1 MTQTRVHAM
10 LRDSF
15 TPNSPSAI
23 NGGCPSWISNPPRRS
38 GRSQRG
44 FEDGRIG
51 RRGALDR
58 GRPGE
63 QRESYRRPGRDVPG
77 MLTVS
82 SMATIIGSDEEG
94 KGKLEMADRKG
105 SVTCTQESDRGG
117 HGPVAEISAA
127 NKEWLNGPADSCSSL
142 KSDPVHGPHTQRH
155 KHPAVQRPQ
164 TSAIDPAR
172 ASSGCQPG
180 PACQVQWRRHGKFG
194 LCG

>member
-1 MTQTRVHAM
+1 
-10 LRDSF
+10 
-15 TPNSPSAI
+15 
-23 NGGCPSWISNPPRRS
+23 
-38 GRSQRG
+38 
-44 FEDGRIG
+44 
-51 RRGALDR
+51 
-58 GRPGE
+58 
-63 QRESYRRPGRDVPG
+63 
-77 MLTVS
+77 
-82 SMATIIGSDEEG
+82 MATIIGSDEEG

-180 PACQVQWRRHGKFG
+180 PACQGRVPKEFNEKNPKNKYVTTVSFPHQMKLIQSRALLQPTDSAK
-194 LCG
+194 LL